1 MSSSGPPPSTADYWV
16 GPIIG
21 QGAFAQVHY
30 AEHKESRRKV
40 AIKVIDQVTVRKY
53 PKLLAALLQ
62 EQKLLSGSL
71 RGVNGVAQ
79 LGSSFY
85 DSSCLYMVMELCE
98 GGDLDAWIL
107 QAFHGSR
114 KNDEPET
121 SNDWIRSIPSY
132 LSQVREAIDA
142 VHAYHIVH
150 CDIKPANILL
160 SSTGKVRLADFGSA
174 WDVATPLSKLDDGLR
189 GTTEYSSP
197 ELIRNQATGVPKAL
211 DYWSFGCLVLA
222 LYTGRSP
229 FFQQGSQALT
239 VQAILDYEKN
249 EDRDSWLE
257 QVWNKGK
264 YAAIIDEGTLVL
276 HRGLLHPDQTKRKEA
291 WLTLR
296 GLETGA
302 NDSTTRAA
310 ATSLRASSKGKAH
323 LHEANWREA
332 VENYELQDGAL
343 GWSVFF
349 V

>member
-1 MSSSGPPPSTADYWV
+1 MASEAPPSTADYWI

-30 AEHKESRRKV
+30 AKHKESHRKV

-53 PKLLAALLQ
+53 PKLLAGLLQ

-71 RGVNGVAQ
+71 RGVNCVAQ

-98 GGDLDAWIL
+98 GGDLDTWIL
-107 QAFHGSR
+107 QEFHGSR
-114 KNDEPET
+114 TKINEDEER
-121 SNDWIRSIPSY
+121 DGWIRSIPSY

-142 VHAYHIVH
+142 VHAYHVVH

-160 SSTGKVRLADFGSA
+160 SSKGKVRLADFGSA
-174 WDVATPLSKLDDGLR
+174 WDLSNPSSKLDDGLR

-197 ELIRNQATGVPKAL
+197 ELIRNQVTDVPKAL

-222 LYTGRSP
+222 LYTGQSP
-229 FFQQGSQALT
+229 FFQQGSQAST

-257 QVWNKGK
+257 QVWNRGK
-264 YAAIIDEGTLVL
+264 YAAFIDEDIRIL
-276 HRGLLHPDQTKRKEA
+276 HRGLLHPDQTKRNKA
-291 WLTLR
+291 WLSLTE
-296 GLETGA
+296 LETPGV
-302 NDSTTRAA
+302 DSIKRTS
-310 ATSLRASSKGKAH
+310 TSLRLSSDGKPL
-323 LHEANWREA
+323 LHEANWRET
-332 VENYELQDGAL
+332 VENCEMQDGAL